1 MKPDFDVTRDF
12 LLWLYPSGPWTLTA
26 ISVSKK
32 EIVSET
38 VRTIDDAIRFVE
50 EHSRFNLYYS
60 VNEAMPNASSKKKFS
75 KTDIARVH
83 FLHVDVDPRAGE
95 DITSE
100 QSRILSQLESYKTPP
115 SAIIFS
121 GGGYN
126 ALWRLESP
134 VVLTADTPE
143 EHIRNAIEVE
153 RRNWQF
159 ELDFATPDHC
169 RDISRILRLPGTINW
184 PSAEKVAKGRTPA
197 LALIH
202 KITDA
207 VYPLS
212 HFMATPSAP
221 VNVSSSASA
230 RVTMDVR
237 RIETIDALE
246 VPEKLKKVIVQG
258 FDPDD
263 QSANKSRSEWLF
275 YACCEM
281 VRCNVPDEVIHGVIT
296 DSRFGISESV
306 LDKGSRVT
314 QYAIRQISRA
324 KDLAVHPRLLEMND
338 RFAVI
343 ENYGGRCV
351 VMREADD
358 GTLTFQNP
366 REFFAARASS
376 HIFWKNEKG
385 KEVVM
390 QDGKWWF
397 GHPRRRQYERVVFDP
412 SGDTPGMF
420 NTFRGFKIQ
429 PAEGTRHLGYLK
441 HVRENICQ
449 GNEDHYNYL
458 IRWMARVVQQP
469 KTQSEVAIVLMSKE
483 RGTGKSFFC
492 RHFLEL
498 FGSHGAVVDN
508 MDHLIGRFNSHLADK
523 LLVVAE
529 EAYHAYDRRSESVL
543 KELITGKNRAIE
555 RKGYDVFWGA
565 NYVHLMMTSN
575 KDRVVPAGDH
585 ERRFFV
591 LRVGTNKM
599 QDSAYFAKI
608 DEDMRN
614 GGHANLMHYLLSI
627 DLTDFDVRAVPKT
640 TELVEQQ
647 MLNLSRELEWLMD
660 KLHLGIWLTA
670 HPKVRWEGPVIKSL
684 LYQDYVDYMRQR
696 NHPYVMSARVWHDW
710 FKKQMPSAQSTQLT
724 ENHSTDGT
732 ALRPRAFLFPP
743 LQFCR
748 EEFSKARN
756 WPSFQWDEPL
766 VVPGIHDQPTV
777 VDGELRLEDAPHP
790 GEGPKEPF

>member
-1 MKPDFDVTRDF
+1 MRPSFDVTRDF
-12 LLWLYPSGPWTLTA
+12 LLWLYPYGPWTLTA

-38 VRTIDDAIRFVE
+38 CRTIEDSMRFVE
-50 EHSRFNLYYS
+50 EHGKFNLYYS
-60 VNEAMPNASSKKKFS
+60 VNEPVPQASNKKKFS

-83 FLHVDVDPRAGE
+83 YLHVDVDPRAGE
-95 DITSE
+95 DIASE
-100 QSRILSQLESYKTPP
+100 QTRILAQIQAYKTPP
-115 SAIIFS
+115 SCIIFS

-126 ALWRLESP
+126 ALWKLDQP
-134 VVLTADTPE
+134 VELTAATPE

-197 LALIH
+197 LAVIH
-202 KITDA
+202 DVRDIT
-207 VYPLS
+207 YPLS

-230 RVTMDVR
+230 RVTLDVR
-237 RIETIDALE
+237 RVESIDTLE

-258 FDPDD
+258 FDPDEP
-263 QSANKSRSEWLF
+263 QSQKSRSEWLF
-275 YACCEM
+275 FACCEM
-281 VRCNVPDEVIHGVIT
+281 VRHNVPDEVIHGVIT

-306 LDKGSRVT
+306 LDKGSGVT
-314 QYAIRQISRA
+314 RYALRQISRA
-324 KDLAVHPRLLEMND
+324 KDQAIHPRLLEMND
-338 RFAVI
+338 KFAVI

-351 VMREADD
+351 IMRESED
-358 GTLTFQNP
+358 GQLTFQNP

-376 HIFWKNEKG
+376 HILGRDSKNR
-385 KEVVM
+385 EVTIS
-390 QDGKWWF
+390 DGKWWF
-397 GHPRRRQYERVVFDP
+397 GQPRRRQYERVVFDP
-412 SGDTPGMF
+412 SGDSPGAF
-420 NTFRGFKIQ
+420 NTFRGFRVQ
-429 PAEGTRHLGYLK
+429 PAEGAKHASYLRH
-441 HVRENICQ
+441 VFENICS
-449 GNEDHYNYL
+449 GNQEHYDYL
-458 IRWMARVVQQP
+458 IQWMARVVQQP
-469 KTQSEVAIVLMSKE
+469 KTQSEVAIVLIGG

-492 RHFLEL
+492 RVLLEL

-529 EAYHAYDRRSESVL
+529 EAYHAYDRRNESVL
-543 KELITGKNRAIE
+543 KEIITGKNRAIE

-565 NYVHLMMTSN
+565 NYVHLLMTSN
-575 KDRVVPAGDH
+575 NEKVVPAGDH
-585 ERRFFV
+585 ERRFLV
-591 LRVGTNKM
+591 LKVGDAKTQNTE
-599 QDSAYFAKI
+599 YFAAI
-608 DEDMRN
+608 DEDMKS
-614 GGHANLMHYLLSI
+614 GGYAHLMHFLLSV
-627 DLTDFDVRAVPKT
+627 DLSKFNVRAVPKT
-640 TELVEQQ
+640 TALVEQQ

-670 HPKVRWEGPVIKSL
+670 QPKIRWEGPVIKSM
-684 LYQDYVDYMRQR
+684 LYADYVDYMRQR

-710 FKKQMPSAQSTQLT
+710 FKKQMPSAQSTQLS
-724 ENHSTDGT
+724 EHHASEET
-732 ALRPRAFLFPP
+732 AMRPRAFVFPP
-743 LQFCR
+743 LSFCR

-756 WPSFQWDEPL
+756 WPGFQWDEPL

-777 VDGELRLEDAPHP
+777 VDGTMLPDDSPQDKK
-790 GEGPKEPF
+790 EGEPF